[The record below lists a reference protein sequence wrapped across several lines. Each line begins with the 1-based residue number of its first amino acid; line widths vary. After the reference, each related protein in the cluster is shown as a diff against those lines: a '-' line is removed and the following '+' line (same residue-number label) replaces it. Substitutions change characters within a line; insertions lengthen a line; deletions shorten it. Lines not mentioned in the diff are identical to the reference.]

1 LPGSGIFIGS
11 AGKNLHT
18 IVIQLMNRKGDTP
31 MQQPHKIVLAYS
43 GGLDTTVI
51 IPWLKEHYDCEV
63 IAVCVDVGMGKELDG
78 LQERATASGANK
90 LIIKNVEQEF
100 ITEYIYPCL
109 KAGAIYEGNYLLGTA
124 MARPLIA
131 KVLVDVAKA
140 EAADTICHGATGKGN
155 DQVRFELS
163 VKALAPDFA
172 IIAPWRIWSIQSRE
186 DAINYLKERGLPY
199 PAKDG
204 ESYSRDNNLWHLS
217 HEGLELEN
225 PMNAPNYS
233 RLLQKT
239 VSPLEAPDEPEIVTI
254 SFEKGIPISVNG
266 QPLSPV
272 ELLKTLNA
280 LGGKHGVGITDMVE
294 NRVVGLK
301 ARGVYENPGGAI
313 LYKAHQMLEQ
323 LCLDRQTMSLKQ
335 KLAIQYAELVYSGEW
350 YTPLR
355 EALDSFM
362 ETTQQTV
369 TGEVKLMLYKG
380 NLIPQGIQSAYSL
393 YDEEL
398 SSFTTG
404 ELYRHSDAEG
414 FITLF
419 GLPLKVRAKMLAKAK
434 QKLVA
439 VED

>member
-1 LPGSGIFIGS
+1 
-11 AGKNLHT
+11 
-18 IVIQLMNRKGDTP
+18 MNSS
-31 MQQPHKIVLAYS
+31 QAQSHKIVLAYS

-78 LQERATASGANK
+78 LEARALASGASK

-100 ITEYIYPCL
+100 ITDYIYPCL

-131 KVLVDVAKA
+131 KVLVDVAKQEGA
-140 EAADTICHGATGKGN
+140 TTICHGATGKGN

-172 IIAPWRIWSIQSRE
+172 IIAPWRIWDIQSRD
-186 DAINYLKERGLPY
+186 DAMAFLTRRGLPC
-199 PAKDG
+199 PSKEG

-239 VSPLEAPDEPEIVTI
+239 VSPMEAPNEPEVISV
-254 SFEKGIPISVNG
+254 SFEKGMPIAVNG
-266 QPLSPV
+266 QPMSPV
-272 ELLKTLNA
+272 ELLKTLNEV
-280 LGGKHGVGITDMVE
+280 GGKHGVGITDMVE

-335 KLAIQYAELVYSGEW
+335 KLGIQYAELVYSGEW

-355 EALDSFM
+355 EALDAFM
-362 ETTQQTV
+362 ENTQQTV
-369 TGEVKLMLYKG
+369 TGEVKIMLYKG
-380 NLIPQGIQSAYSL
+380 NLIPQSIQSAYSL

-419 GLPLKVRAKMLAKAK
+419 GLPLKVRAKMMAKAK
-434 QKLVA
+434 QALA
-439 VED
+439 SVED